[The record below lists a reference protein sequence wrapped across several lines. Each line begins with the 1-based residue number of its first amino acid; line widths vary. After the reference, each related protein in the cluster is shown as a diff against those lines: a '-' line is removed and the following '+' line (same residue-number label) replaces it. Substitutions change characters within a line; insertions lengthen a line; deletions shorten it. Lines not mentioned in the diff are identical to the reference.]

1 MGTLV
6 VTTFISLDG
15 VAEAPGGGDFKY
27 AEWSFEF
34 DRGEDGERF
43 KHDEALGAEALLIG
57 RTTYDG
63 SRPPGRTTRAS
74 WPTNTTAC
82 RSTSSPPR

>member
-43 KHDEALGAEALLIG
+43 KFHRAVRRDRTKHVLIEG
-57 RTTYDG
+57 NSSAWITSDLVEEIT
-63 SRPPGRTTRAS
+63 S
-74 WPTNTTAC
+74 W
-82 RSTSSPPR
+82 RR